1 MLLILSSVRIGHL
14 PFTRKPNSP
23 KGLGRVRP
31 DDIFQDGGEEL
42 QIESTFSKIFRSVER
57 DLSYHLHSDRNFR
70 NFCVNGKQR
79 DVVIFNTLTH
89 IVYSMQLGRTRSNIR
104 FGKLGRLFLKTVVWH
119 DWLKGPAREKSQRPS
134 AMNWRWFVER
144 TTLRVSMISIKW
156 T

>member
-57 DLSYHLHSDRNFR
+57 DLSYHLHSDRNLR
-70 NFCVNGKQR
+70 NFCLNGKQR
-79 DVVIFNTLTH
+79 DVVIFNTLPM
-89 IVYSMQLGRTRSNIR
+89 SCTRCSWEELDQTFDLANLEDY
-104 FGKLGRLFLKTVVWH
+104 F
-119 DWLKGPAREKSQRPS
+119 
-134 AMNWRWFVER
+134 
-144 TTLRVSMISIKW
+144 
-156 T
+156 